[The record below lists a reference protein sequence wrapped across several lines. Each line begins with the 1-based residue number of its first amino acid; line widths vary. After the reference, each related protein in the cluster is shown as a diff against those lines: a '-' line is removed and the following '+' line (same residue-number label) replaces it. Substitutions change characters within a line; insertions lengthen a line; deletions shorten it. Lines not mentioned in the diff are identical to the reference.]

1 MAELR
6 KEVYSKELAGLL
18 FPNNE
23 FFTKSYKET
32 IAADAIAIKIPQAG
46 SVPVA
51 IVGQPTQLPLPIKS
65 VTDDTKSIDIYP
77 IIAPPVLIDN
87 ETEVTISYNKRAEYQ
102 RQQAEA
108 INTVAGDLAA
118 IAWAPTLAARIIAST
133 GTARATTVTGL
144 TGNRLAVTK
153 KDFIAA
159 RNAFLKQNLGQPG
172 KMYALL
178 TVDAYNDIMNLDDFV
193 RYDARGDKSQL
204 IDGVL
209 GYFMGFEIMVRSN
222 DYGHTGVT
230 FTAANA
236 KNLRNA
242 VTTAGTDRPVN
253 LFWGEKYMLHAHS
266 GVSSDING
274 GPGLVG
280 GKVIEAWTRFGAGQ
294 KRSDEKGIIALVE
307 PQG

>member
-6 KEVYSKELAGLL
+6 KEVYSKELQSLL

-32 IAADAIAIKIPQAG
+32 IAADAIAIRIPQAG

-65 VTDDTKSIDIYP
+65 VTDDTKSISIYP

-87 ETEVTISYNKRAEYQ
+87 ETEITINYNKRAEYQ
-102 RQQAEA
+102 AQQASA
-108 INTVAGDLAA
+108 INTVAADLAA
-118 IAWAPTLAARIIAST
+118 IAWAPAVAARIMST
-133 GTARATTVTGL
+133 TGVARATSVTGL
-144 TGNRLAVTK
+144 TGNRLAMTK
-153 KDFIAA
+153 NDFITA
-159 RNAFLKQNLGQPG
+159 RNMFLKQNLGNAG
-172 KMYALL
+172 TLYALL
-178 TVDAYNDIMNLDDFV
+178 TIDAYNDIMKLDDFV
-193 RYDARGDKSQL
+193 RYDARGDKSLL

-209 GYFMGFEIMVRSN
+209 GYFMGFNIMVRSN

-236 KNLRNA
+236 KNLRNV
-242 VTTAGTDRPVN
+242 VTTAATDRPVN
-253 LFWGEKYMLHAHS
+253 LFWSEKYMLHAHS
-266 GVSSDING
+266 GVMSDING

-294 KRSDEKGIIALVE
+294 KRTDEKGIVAVVE
-307 PQG
+307 PV